1 MARLTLDITMSLD
14 GFIAAPNASLEHP
27 LGEGGERLHEWAFAA
42 QSWREQHGLE
52 GGEANED
59 SEILEEATKATGAV
73 IMGRKMFSGGE
84 GPWEDDPN
92 ADGWWGDDPPFHVPV
107 FVLTHHARETKPME
121 GGTTFTFVTDG
132 IESAL
137 EQARGVAGEKDVA
150 IAGGANVVQ
159 QYLNAGLLEEMQ
171 IHVAPLLLGGGVR
184 LFEDHVGDQQPEVQ
198 ATRVIESPS
207 VTHLK
212 YRVMT

>member
-1 MARLTLDITMSLD
+1 MALTLDITTSLD
-14 GFIAAPNASLEHP
+14 GFIAAPNPSLENP
-27 LGEGGERLHEWAFAA
+27 LGEGGMRLHEWAFAA
-42 QSWREQHGLE
+42 QSWREQHGQA

-59 SEILEEATKATGAV
+59 SEILEEGIKVTGAV

-92 ADGWWGDDPPFHVPV
+92 ADGWWGDDPPFHVSV
-107 FVLTHHARETKPME
+107 FVLTSHAREVKPME

-137 EQARGVAGEKDVA
+137 EQARAVAGEKNVA
-150 IAGGANVVQ
+150 IAGGAHVVQ
-159 QYLNAGLLEEMQ
+159 QYLKAGLVDEMQ
-171 IHVAPLLLGGGVR
+171 IHVAPVLLGGGVR
-184 LFEDHVGDQQPEVQ
+184 LFEDHVGAETPGLEV
-198 ATRVIESPS
+198 TGVIESPA

-212 YRVMT
+212 YRVVK